1 MTQVRV
7 RGQTEWLHEK
17 GASAVST
24 EFHNVL
30 VNDTKRRNNFTT

>member
-1 MTQVRV
+1 MTQVRGEGTDRV
-7 RGQTEWLHEK
+7 EK
-17 GASAVST
+17 GPFALST